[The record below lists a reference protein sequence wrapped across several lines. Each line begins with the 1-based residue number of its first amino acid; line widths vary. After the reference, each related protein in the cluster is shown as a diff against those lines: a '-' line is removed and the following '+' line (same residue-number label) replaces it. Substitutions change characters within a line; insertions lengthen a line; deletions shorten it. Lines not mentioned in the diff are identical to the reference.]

1 MIVYYPWRDNMGRHR
16 GSKNKT
22 TLERPVTST
31 LSSDERIKVIANL
44 IVRKMIDDQ
53 KNGYALL
60 KHIQK
65 TVYGLPGQD

>member
-1 MIVYYPWRDNMGRHR
+1 MGRHK
-16 GSKNKT
+16 GIKNRS
-22 TLERPVTST
+22 TLERPVTSN

-60 KHIQK
+60 KHIQESA
-65 TVYGLPGQD
+65 YGLPDKE